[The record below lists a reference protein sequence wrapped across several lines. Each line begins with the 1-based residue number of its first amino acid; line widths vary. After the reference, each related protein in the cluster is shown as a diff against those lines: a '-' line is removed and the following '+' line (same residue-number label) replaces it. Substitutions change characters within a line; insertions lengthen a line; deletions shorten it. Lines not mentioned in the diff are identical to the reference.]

1 MKRLGPKPK
10 SVILTSAI
18 AVSGLVLGCLTAEG
32 TALQALA
39 AITPQSL
46 IEPSASAVP
55 GESASASPAVV
66 PSLPPANCQIQGLEK
81 SNTVPQDA
89 LVQVLRGLPQC
100 PPDVLVLRQELQK
113 RGAELMTTMVAN
125 RGFHNASAG
134 SFSLFESLTGTLQ
147 GVNFQLSPGMFF
159 LGHFTAADQ
168 QILSLDQNPLSE
180 SLMIELIAW
189 DPSKGLFNFYELIG
203 KGAQKGGW
211 HYRGDSR
218 DILADT
224 EALHLPRPSGQAAFG
239 NRLRCSGCHLAGGPI
254 MKELT
259 LPHNDWWLKARPLPL
274 AGNKPDLTLSAFLNQ
289 LQDASVLSQHVQTGM
304 LQLMNSP
311 TFQGLPRSLQAQ
323 LRPLFCP
330 VELNLESDSLPLAE
344 TGPEIEIPA
353 SALLDLNWQQKDLK
367 VSAQA
372 YLMVLKQLKS
382 RFPETDLPDA
392 DHAWLSPV
400 KAWSDQAA
408 IAHLQQTGLIDE
420 EFIADVLAVDMIR
433 PVFSEQRCG
442 LLQYVPT
449 QWSPDWQAKL
459 RQNLSRHTTPAA
471 LQLFRH
477 LRDPSL
483 NQQSHQAKARQFWQ
497 ACQERV
503 TTVQG
508 LQDLL
513 QFLAAQRL
521 AIAKSEIS
529 SNPRGQILEPGFRV
543 IFPLWEVPK
552 QVPQLNLAC
561 MPDE

>member
-1 MKRLGPKPK
+1 LKPPEPKTR
-10 SVILTSAI
+10 SVALNRAF
-18 AVSGLVLGCLTAEG
+18 ALSGLLLGALALGSLLVEH
-32 TALQALA
+32 TALQAIA

-46 IEPSASAVP
+46 IEPSPAKVP
-55 GESASASPAVV
+55 TQP
-66 PSLPPANCQIQGLEK
+66 PSHCQIQGQEK
-81 SNTVPQDA
+81 SSTAPQDA
-89 LVQVLRGLPQC
+89 LAQVLRNLPQC
-100 PPDVLVLRQELQK
+100 PADVLVLRQELQK
-113 RGAELMTTMVAN
+113 RGATFMTTLVAN
-125 RGFHNASAG
+125 RGFHNASVG

-147 GVNFQLSPGMFF
+147 GVDFQLNPGMFF
-159 LGHFTAADQ
+159 LGHFTAADK
-168 QILSLDQNPLSE
+168 QILSLDQNPLSDN
-180 SLMIELIAW
+180 LMIELIAW

-224 EALHLPRPSGQAAFG
+224 ESLHLPRPSGQSAFG

-259 LPHNDWWLKARPLPL
+259 LPHNDWWLKTRPLPL
-274 AGNKPDLTLSAFLNQ
+274 AENKPDPTLSIFLSQ
-289 LQDASVLSQHVQTGM
+289 LQNASVLSQHVQTGM
-304 LQLMNSP
+304 LQLLNSP
-311 TFQGLPRSLQAQ
+311 TYQGIPRSLQTQ

-330 VELNLESDSLPLAE
+330 EELNLESDSQPLAE
-344 TGPEIEIPA
+344 TGSEIEIPA
-353 SALLDLNWQQKDLK
+353 SALLDLRWQQKDLK
-367 VSAQA
+367 VSTQA
-372 YLMVLKQLKS
+372 YLAALKQLKS
-382 RFPETDLPDA
+382 RFPETELPDA

-408 IAHLQQTGLIDE
+408 IDRLQQKGLIDE
-420 EFIADVLAVDMIR
+420 EFIADVLAVDLVR
-433 PVFSEQRCG
+433 PVVSEQRCG

-477 LRDPSL
+477 LRDPSF
-483 NQQSHQAKARQFWQ
+483 NQQSHQAKAKQFLQ
-497 ACQERV
+497 ACQQRLNSPE
-503 TTVQG
+503 G

-521 AIAKSEIS
+521 AISKSEIS

-543 IFPLWEVPK
+543 IFPIWEMPK
-552 QVPQLNLAC
+552 RLPQLNMAC
-561 MPDE
+561 LPDE

>member
-1 MKRLGPKPK
+1 MKRLGPKPR
-10 SVILTSAI
+10 SVILTGAM
-18 AVSGLVLGCLTAEG
+18 AVFGLVLGCLVAEG
-32 TALQALA
+32 PALQALA

-46 IEPSASAVP
+46 IEPSASPA
-55 GESASASPAVV
+55 AVV
-66 PSLPPANCQIQGLEK
+66 PSLTPAHCQIQGLEK
-81 SNTVPQDA
+81 SSTVPQDA

-113 RGAELMTTMVAN
+113 RGAEFTTTMVAN
-125 RGFHNASAG
+125 RGFHNASAD

-147 GVNFQLSPGMFF
+147 GVDFQLNPGMFF
-159 LGHFTAADQ
+159 LGHFTAADK
-168 QILSLDQNPLSE
+168 QILSLDQNPLSDG
-180 SLMIELIAW
+180 LMIELIAW

-203 KGAQKGGW
+203 KRAQKGGW

-224 EALHLPRPSGQAAFG
+224 EALHLPHPSGQAAFG

-259 LPHNDWWLKARPLPL
+259 LPHNDWWSKTRPLPL
-274 AGNKPDLTLSAFLNQ
+274 AENKPDPTLSAFLNM
-289 LQDASVLSQHVQTGM
+289 LQEASVLSQHVQTGM
-304 LQLMNSP
+304 LQLLNSP
-311 TFQGLPRSLQAQ
+311 TYQAIPRTLQAQ

-330 VELNLESDSLPLAE
+330 EELNLESDSQPLAE

-353 SALLDLNWQQKDLK
+353 SALLDLHWQQKDLK
-367 VSAQA
+367 LSTQA
-372 YLMVLKQLKS
+372 YLTALKQLKS
-382 RFPETDLPDA
+382 SFPETDLPDA

-408 IAHLQQTGLIDE
+408 IARLQQKGLIDE

-433 PVFSEQRCG
+433 PLLSDQRCG

-508 LQDLL
+508 VQDLL

>member
-1 MKRLGPKPK
+1 MKAIRPKPRAF
-10 SVILTSAI
+10 ILTRAF
-18 AVSGLVLGCLTAEG
+18 VLSGLVLANFVAEE
-32 TALQALA
+32 TTLQALA
-39 AITPQSL
+39 SITPQSL
-46 IEPSASAVP
+46 IEPSPTKVP
-55 GESASASPAVV
+55 AQP
-66 PSLPPANCQIQGLEK
+66 PSNCQIQGQEK
-81 SNTVPQDA
+81 SSTVPQDA
-89 LVQVLRGLPQC
+89 LAQVLRILPQC
-100 PPDVLVLRQELQK
+100 PSDVLDLRQELQK
-113 RGAELMTTMVAN
+113 RGATFMTTLVAN

-134 SFSLFESLTGTLQ
+134 SFSLFESLTGTLM
-147 GVNFQLSPGMFF
+147 GVDFQLNPGMFF
-159 LGHFTAADQ
+159 LGHFTTADK
-168 QILSLDQNPLSE
+168 QILSLDQNPLSDG
-180 SLMIELIAW
+180 LMIELIAW

-224 EALHLPRPSGQAAFG
+224 QALHLPRPSGQAAFG

-259 LPHNDWWLKARPLPL
+259 LPHNDWWLKTRPLPL
-274 AGNKPDLTLSAFLNQ
+274 AENKPDPTLSVFLNQ
-289 LQDASVLSQHVQTGM
+289 LQNASVLSQHVQTGM
-304 LQLMNSP
+304 LQLLNSP
-311 TFQGLPRSLQAQ
+311 NYQAIPRSLQAQ

-330 VELNLESDSLPLAE
+330 EELNLESDSQPLAE

-353 SALLDLNWQQKDLK
+353 SALLDLRWQQKDLK
-367 VSAQA
+367 VSTQA
-372 YLMVLKQLKS
+372 YLAALKQLKS

-408 IAHLQQTGLIDE
+408 IDRLQQKGLIDE
-420 EFIADVLAVDMIR
+420 EFIADVLAVDLVR
-433 PVFSEQRCG
+433 PVVSEQRCG

-483 NQQSHQAKARQFWQ
+483 NQQSHQAKAKQFLE
-497 ACQERV
+497 ACQQRLNSPE
-503 TTVQG
+503 G
-508 LQDLL
+508 IIDLL

-543 IFPLWEVPK
+543 IFPIWETPK
-552 QVPQLNLAC
+552 RVPQLNLAC
-561 MPDE
+561 LPAE